1 MNKRRN
7 SLKRGFTLIEI
18 LIVVVILGI
27 LAAIIIPQFTDAAQD
42 AGASSARS
50 QLQTMRSQ
58 IELYRVQ
65 NNGASARRRWCRCR
79 PLGRTRRRELHSF
92 GPELAERI
100 RSPCTSAAT
109 GDLTLTFDLTQGPSP
124 DLNGDDAGDSRR
136 CHDHR
141 GW

>member
-1 MNKRRN
+1 MNYRRN

-42 AGASSARS
+42 AGAASARS

-58 IELYRVQ
+58 VELYRVQ
-65 NNGASARRRWCRCR
+65 NNGAAPAGDASGPW
-79 PLGRTRRRELHSF
+79 TELVT
-92 GPELAERI
+92 ENYI
-100 RSPCTSAAT
+100 RSAPNWPSGFASVYVPAT

-124 DLNGDDAGDSRR
+124 DLNGDDAGDAADVTIIES
-136 CHDHR
+136 
-141 GW
+141 W

>member
-65 NNGASARRRWCRCR
+65 NNGATPADDGGGAGPWA
-79 PLGRTRRRELHSF
+79 ELVT
-92 GPELAERI
+92 ENYI
-100 RSPCTSAAT
+100 RSAPNWPNGFVSVYSGTT

-124 DLNGDDAGDSRR
+124 DLNGDDAGDAA
-136 CHDHR
+136 DVTIIE